1 VSSMVK
7 VFKLVIAGPYGAGKT
22 TFVKTLSEVVP
33 IETDVPAPGKSTTV
47 AFDYGKIRVNDIVVH
62 LFGIP
67 GQERFNFLWRII
79 ARGMHAYIFMVDS
92 SSLESVK
99 SAIFMYNYFTSTFP
113 TTPHVVAANKQD
125 IAKVDINNVRMILGV
140 KPDIKV
146 VPLIAINKKMVL
158 ETLVVLLDEVHRLMY
173 GSSFQQGNSH
183 GTGNEK
189 TLM

>member
-1 VSSMVK
+1 MVK

-67 GQERFNFLWRII
+67 ARKGQLPVEDNSQGYACIHI
-79 ARGMHAYIFMVDS
+79 MVDS